1 MPDRKT
7 LPLRPSALLF
17 VFFATVY
24 FLTRSPGLDEWDS
37 VQFALGVRHFAQA
50 KAIYTDD
57 PNIALRPGWKLERL
71 ALYHRSILIA
81 PKHRKIGVYR
91 IEPTA
96 NP

>member
-1 MPDRKT
+1 MGFGPVRARGAA
-7 LPLRPSALLF
+7 LRAS
-17 VFFATVY
+17 
-24 FLTRSPGLDEWDS
+24 
-37 VQFALGVRHFAQA
+37 Q
-50 KAIYTDD
+50 AIYTDD